1 MPDSLEYIK
10 ALAAKARQAEPPEVD
25 TASRVILRLRLRE
38 YPLEAPLAGIAAA
51 SFAAAAVVL
60 ALSLPLLFTL
70 TDPLGGLFWLAAEIL
85 P

>member
-1 MPDSLEYIK
+1 MTDPLEYIK
-10 ALAAKARQAEPPEVD
+10 ALAAKARQAETPEVN

-51 SFAAAAVVL
+51 SFAATAVVL
-60 ALSLPLLFTL
+60 TLSLPWLFVL
-70 TDPLGGLFWLAAEIL
+70 TDPLGGLFRLAADIL